1 MPVTLTIRSF
11 CSACFGL
18 MCFLMVQCSTSLSLC
33 RSWLREPLRFL
44 EFCSSIYRPGSTSL
58 FCLLPR
64 TCIFGHVISF
74 AVSTCNRLQPYKL
87 EVWEWVVK
95 RRIFDLFCEFS
106 RWVWFVSGFSK
117 SAYTARQGGL
127 VLWHPLSPVATL
139 SFIASVPSS
148 YLAGVIACLTDECL
162 APSFRRHL
170 ERQAATNTRAC
181 NF

>member
-117 SAYTARQGGL
+117 SAYIYGPSGWASL
-127 VLWHPLSPVATL
+127 MVSPLSCCGILIYSKRPL
-139 SFIASVPSS
+139 IVP
-148 YLAGVIACLTDECL
+148 G
-162 APSFRRHL
+162 RRYRL
-170 ERQAATNTRAC
+170 PY
-181 NF
+181 